1 MVPDPPCAMSD
12 TQCMCTNKAMN
23 AELAVCVLQTCT
35 KYEALM
41 TKNGS
46 MTMCHQPV
54 RVRCAPLFILGGYK

>member
-1 MVPDPPCAMSD
+1 MVPNPPCALTD
-12 TQCMCTNKAMN
+12 THCLCTNKPMN
-23 AELAVCVLQTCT
+23 AKLAVCVLDGCT

-54 RVRCAPLFILGGYK
+54 RVCLVPLFLLGRYQ